1 MFFINKMTK
10 TQNKKKKIAQENI
23 VTSIYEVVLKEFTS
37 NTDILKKVKPSTFKL
52 KSFSNNYIHLYIE
65 SKLNYA
71 YLNSVSVIKFI
82 KEYLKKEY
90 DIECQI
96 DNENV
101 DVGFQNNKTER
112 IFDSFQKKIKSPNSK
127 YKKDYEFASNLN
139 NKQSFDNFIKARYN
153 ESCWNAAMSI
163 IKDPGGIYNPL
174 FIYGKSGVGK
184 THLLN
189 AIGNKLL
196 DNYNYLKILIYGAE
210 DFCEAFVNTI
220 FTGFQSAHE
229 FKRKLYRYDVLLID
243 DIQMNAERDKTNE
256 VFFQIFE
263 NFRSND
269 KQIVITSDTHP
280 KKLKGFHD
288 RLTTRFEGGL
298 VTDFRKLDDESSKLI
313 LKSKIKTLFNNI
325 TFNETALNYIV
336 KNFSDNVRS
345 IEGALNRIRSEIDDT
360 SEIKQIDKRLLENI
374 FVSLITNYNVDK
386 ITLERIIEEVSKFY
400 NINTKEIKSSSKKPN
415 TVEARRTVIYF
426 AKEFLA
432 LNNSEL
438 ADYLNLKAHSSIITG
453 LKKFHNQ
460 FKNNK
465 KIQENIEIIQGK
477 IKD

>member
-1 MFFINKMTK
+1 MFFTNKMTK
-10 TQNKKKKIAQENI
+10 TQNEKKKITQENVI
-23 VTSIYEVVLKEFTS
+23 TLIYETVLKEFAGNS
-37 NTDILKKVKPSTFKL
+37 NILKKVKLDTFKL
-52 KSFSNNYIHLYIE
+52 KSFTYNYIHLYIE
-65 SKLNYA
+65 NKLNYA
-71 YLNSVSVIKFI
+71 YLNSISVIKFV

-90 DIECQI
+90 NIECQI
-96 DNENV
+96 DNENI
-101 DVGFQNNKTER
+101 DVGFQNNRTEKV
-112 IFDSFQKKIKSPNSK
+112 FDTFQKKIKSPDSK

-139 NKQSFDNFIKARYN
+139 NKQSFDNFVKARYN

-163 IKDPGGIYNPL
+163 IKDPGGTYNPL
-174 FIYGKSGVGK
+174 FIYGNSGAGK

-196 DNYNYLKILIYGAE
+196 DNYGYLKILIYSAE

-220 FTGFQSAHE
+220 FAGPQSAHE

-263 NFRSND
+263 NFRSNN

-280 KKLKGFHD
+280 RKLKGFHE

-313 LKSKIKTLFNNI
+313 LKSKIKILFNNI
-325 TFNETALNYIV
+325 SFNETALNYIV

-345 IEGALNRIRSEIDDT
+345 LEGALNRICSEINDL
-360 SEIKQIDKRLLENI
+360 SEIKQIDKKLLENI
-374 FVSLITNYNVDK
+374 FVSLITNYSVDR

-400 NINTKEIKSSSKKPN
+400 NINSKEIKSSSKKPK

-426 AKEFLA
+426 AKEFLT
-432 LNNSEL
+432 LNSSEL
-438 ADYLNLKAHSSIITG
+438 ADYLNLKAHSSIIDG
-453 LKKFHNQ
+453 LKKFHTQ
-460 FKNNK
+460 LKNNK
-465 KIQENIEIIQGK
+465 KIQKNIEIIQEK
-477 IKD
+477 FKD